1 MGPIEQEE
9 FDPTRYR
16 PEYVVAGVGEGIQ
29 SILDRVAEAWT
40 RSPNVVLII
49 PQGALAFNATHDF
62 LALGKLQGGRDVRV
76 SVASLDPTIAG
87 LARVLGFHTAELPE
101 GYSFEAGDA
110 PHGRGT
116 GGRADADI
124 EQPTSPLP
132 LGRGG
137 AVPEWVLTSATP
149 AYPSPAPGLT
159 TSTWLGDPEMYQ
171 AASAASAASA
181 GGHLHARSPTRPGMP
196 APRTR
201 PRQTGGLASAVI
213 NGTQVQMAAG
223 AEAGDSTP
231 ARPPFVSTT
240 PSGRI
245 KARRMAVGAERAFN
259 APGMRVAEA
268 PSTGVARPGLRVNFK
283 IRWGRV
289 LAVLA
294 VVLVLALGGGAAY
307 AYVYLP
313 QATVEV
319 RPLDQTIGPLEVQ
332 VPVLA
337 ADVGTGTGASAEA
350 ADPSKTVSAPSVSA
364 TLITTQVTEE
374 GTRPASGNKQVP
386 QGRAQGTMRFTNRT
400 GGPVAVPA
408 GLQFKA
414 PNGVVVQ
421 TTQGGTVPPTVFGV
435 SFGTLDLPIA
445 ATVEGPDGNIGAGQ
459 ISGVYNGV
467 LNYSNSAMQ
476 GGTLKTVKVVTP
488 EDIDGLKA
496 ELRSRAEGKLSGMI
510 LDMVADDQQ
519 IITPTIT
526 MVEVKFEP
534 DHQPGQDGD
543 AVQARL
549 TVEARAYVFR
559 KSEMRDAVAQAMY
572 DWVQANVPAGAG
584 PRLDPAG
591 IQFTSPRIRSIE
603 QGRVVYTTSASARVQ
618 YSLTPELADQIRAL
632 VRGKSIGEARD
643 AIISAYGRYV
653 APVSIQASVLWFGID
668 WLPGDAARIAVVAAG
683 GR

>member
-1 MGPIEQEE
+1 MGPVEREE
-9 FDPTRYR
+9 FDPTSY
-16 PEYVVAGVGEGIQ
+16 PAEYVVAGVGEEIQ

-40 RSPNVVLII
+40 RSPNVVLVI
-49 PQGALAFNATHDF
+49 PRGALAFKVTHDF

-101 GYSFEAGDA
+101 GYPFGADDV
-110 PHGRGT
+110 PHGQGT
-116 GGRADADI
+116 GGEADI
-124 EQPTSPLP
+124 EKPTSPLP

-149 AYPSPAPGLT
+149 AYPPANAALT

-171 AASAASAASA
+171 AAPA
-181 GGHLHARSPTRPGMP
+181 GGRLHARSPTRPGMP
-196 APRTR
+196 TPRTR
-201 PRQTGGLASAVI
+201 PRQTGALASAVI
-213 NGTQVQMAAG
+213 NGTQVQVAAEG
-223 AEAGDSTP
+223 SPP
-231 ARPPFVSTT
+231 AQPPFVSPT

-268 PSTGVARPGLRVNFK
+268 VPIGTVRPRLHIK

-294 VVLVLALGGGAAY
+294 VVLVLALAGGAAY
-307 AYVYLP
+307 AYAYLP

-337 ADVGTGTGASAEA
+337 AYVNADAGAVAESAER
-350 ADPSKTVSAPSVSA
+350 SKTVNAPSVAA
-364 TLITTQVTEE
+364 TLITTQVTEQ
-374 GTRPASGNKQVP
+374 GTRPASGSKQVP

-467 LNYSNSAMQ
+467 LNYSNSALQ
-476 GGTLKTVKVVTP
+476 GGTLKTVKVITP
-488 EDIDGLKA
+488 EDVDGLKA

-519 IITPTIT
+519 IITQTIT

-543 AVQARL
+543 SVQAKL
-549 TVEARAYVFR
+549 TVEAKAYVFK

-572 DWVQANVPAGAG
+572 DWVQANVPASTG
-584 PRLDPAG
+584 PSLDPAS
-591 IQFTSPRIRSIE
+591 IQFTPPRIRSIE

-618 YSLTPELADQIRAL
+618 YSLTPELARQIREL

-643 AIISAYGRYV
+643 AIVSAYGRYV
-653 APVSIQASVLWFGID
+653 APMSIQAGVLWFGID
-668 WLPGDAARIAVVAAG
+668 WLPSDAQRITVIAAG
-683 GR
+683 GK

>member
-49 PQGALAFNATHDF
+49 PRGALAFNATHDF

-110 PHGRGT
+110 PHGQGT
-116 GGRADADI
+116 GGEADI
-124 EQPTSPLP
+124 EKPTSPLP

-149 AYPSPAPGLT
+149 AYPPPAPGLT

-171 AASAASAASA
+171 AASAAPAS
-181 GGHLHARSPTRPGMP
+181 GHLHARSPTRPGMP

-201 PRQTGGLASAVI
+201 PRQTGALASAVI
-213 NGTQVQMAAG
+213 NGSQVQVAAEG
-223 AEAGDSTP
+223 STP
-231 ARPPFVSTT
+231 AQSPFVSPT

-268 PSTGVARPGLRVNFK
+268 PSTGAARPRLRVNFK

-337 ADVGTGTGASAEA
+337 ADVGSGAGTDVSAEA
-350 ADPSKTVSAPSVSA
+350 ADPAKTVNAPSVSA
-364 TLITTQVTEE
+364 TLIATQVTEE
-374 GTRPASGNKQVP
+374 GTRPASGSKQVP
-386 QGRAQGTMRFTNRT
+386 EGRAQGTMRFTNRT

-467 LNYSNSAMQ
+467 LNYSNSALQ
-476 GGTLKTVKVVTP
+476 GGTLKTVRVVTP

-496 ELRSRAEGKLSGMI
+496 ELKSRAEGKLSGMI

-519 IITPTIT
+519 IITQTIT

-543 AVQARL
+543 AVQAKL
-549 TVEARAYVFR
+549 TVEAKAYVFR

-591 IQFTSPRIRSIE
+591 IQFTPPRIRSIE

-643 AIISAYGRYV
+643 AIISTYGRYV

-668 WLPGDAARIAVVAAG
+668 WLPGDAQRISVTAADG
-683 GR
+683 K